1 VHPADRAVVGKPALA
16 LGVMDHPAA
25 RRSLRTGYPLE
36 DRRTQA
42 ATHQLSGI
50 PYSHP
55 AILSRAS
62 TRTVRGRPG
71 KAGPMP
77 AGGSNTRRRW
87 GGGGLIEWWHARAD
101 DGPVYRMVTARL
113 VRPCFST

>member
-1 VHPADRAVVGKPALA
+1 MHPADRAVGGKPALA
-16 LGVMDHPAA
+16 LGAMDHPAA

-42 ATHQLSGI
+42 TTHQLSGI

-55 AILSRAS
+55 PILSRAS
-62 TRTVRGRPG
+62 TRTVRGAQLNPRPAETTPG
-71 KAGPMP
+71 ADGAGPGSAGWWDAQ
-77 AGGSNTRRRW
+77 AGG
-87 GGGGLIEWWHARAD
+87 
-101 DGPVYRMVTARL
+101 GPAYRMVTARL